1 MNGAF
6 LWTLGD
12 TSIRAFVAAAL
23 VGGAL
28 AALRVRAGAVR
39 HASWTTVLVAML
51 LMPALVR
58 SVPAIPVPIPVAAP
72 AYPSSSEV
80 DLREAAREAAAT
92 RSEGS
97 VRGSV
102 DSSHDIESSDAT
114 LRTATIPVGTR
125 RVNWVLLTSGL
136 YGLGAVAMVL
146 RFLVGWWG
154 AARIAASADLLASSE
169 YFAIAQSRNIAVRES
184 RAISVPVT
192 VGVIRSTILLPS
204 GWSGWSHEKL
214 HAVLAHEIAHV
225 RRHDPLVAFIA
236 HLNRCLF
243 WFHPLSWF
251 LERTLA
257 AAAEQA
263 ADEEAMAVLGDRRAY
278 AEILLEMT
286 RAVAPRGGRVAW
298 LGVGIDGSGLLK
310 ERIACALSGAWPRR
324 VSAVRKAMVAV
335 SCVGAILVAAACRRS
350 AMSSG
355 EDAALEQRDR
365 VLHLR
370 VLQVAESQWRHF
382 ADVDWEAESDA
393 LAANETAL
401 ARHPDD
407 LNALRQ
413 FLVSYWARYTCK
425 AVADCGNPFVTNKVV
440 DRRLLAA
447 RRTYIVWLIER
458 HPESDLAG
466 AVEARIFPGDVAP
479 FFPAD
484 PAGYAEAKAAWI
496 AQTLRPEVSAVV
508 LGHAA
513 DFLEVADKPL
523 AEQMLLRARALN
535 PEGRWVA
542 RLGRFYRDALLGSQV
557 LSGRNSMRLVSL
569 GAQSPYVTALRAKL
583 AKSTDEELLTATAW
597 FLSGAGTRPWVDIDP
612 AAWAESC
619 LTRALQINPRA
630 VFARTVLLGLRRQ
643 RRNSEPLWRVAPAD
657 RDAYVAALPE
667 RRRFEELPDL
677 AKDAFRMVS
686 EFDRLN
692 DDNLRGRF
700 ELGRDQAKR
709 YATDALKLAP
719 KFTDDPNF
727 GTAIYTANMTLSAL
741 ALRDGDRKAS
751 VLHLER
757 AAEAPSS
764 EQLAYGDDVVWHR
777 LVRDLVAQGERRAA
791 IAYLERMARTSV
803 ALRIELR
810 EWATALRGDVAPL
823 GRHG

>member
-1 MNGAF
+1 
-6 LWTLGD
+6 
-12 TSIRAFVAAAL
+12 
-23 VGGAL
+23 
-28 AALRVRAGAVR
+28 
-39 HASWTTVLVAML
+39 
-51 LMPALVR
+51 
-58 SVPAIPVPIPVAAP
+58 
-72 AYPSSSEV
+72 
-80 DLREAAREAAAT
+80 
-92 RSEGS
+92 

-263 ADEEAMAVLGDRRAY
+263 ADGDGRAGRSKGLCRNP
-278 AEILLEMT
+278 AGDD
-286 RAVAPRGGRVAW
+286 AGGRSQS
-298 LGVGIDGSGLLK
+298 GRSPGSALASTDGLLK
-310 ERIACALSGAWPRR
+310 ERIASALSGAWPRR

-335 SCVGAILVAAACRRS
+335 SCASAILVAVACRPS

-393 LAANETAL
+393 LAAHESAL

-407 LNALRQ
+407 LEALRQ
-413 FLVSYWARYTCK
+413 FLVSYWARYTCQ

-440 DRRLLAA
+440 DDRMLAA
-447 RRTYIVWLIER
+447 RRTLIVSLIEH

-466 AVEARIFPGDVAP
+466 AVEARIFPDEAVP

-484 PAGYAEAKAAWI
+484 PAGYAQAKAAWI
-496 AQTLRPEVSAVV
+496 AQTLRPDVSAVV

-542 RLGRFYRDALLGSQV
+542 RLARFYRDALLGSQV
-557 LSGRNSMRLVSL
+557 ISGRNSMRLVSP
-569 GAQSPYVTALRAKL
+569 GAPRSPYVTALRTKL
-583 AKSTDEELLTATAW
+583 ATSTDDELLTATAW
-597 FLSGAGTRPWVDIDP
+597 FLSGSGTRSWVDADP

-619 LTRALQINPRA
+619 LTRADQPARGVRA
-630 VFARTVLLGLRRQ
+630 WVLPDCGGGKF
-643 RRNSEPLWRVAPAD
+643 EPLWRVAPAD
-657 RDAYVAALPE
+657 RDIRRSIAE
-667 RRRFEELPDL
+667 RGDSKSCPTWRRTP
-677 AKDAFRMVS
+677 S
-686 EFDRLN
+686 EW
-692 DDNLRGRF
+692 
-700 ELGRDQAKR
+700 
-709 YATDALKLAP
+709 
-719 KFTDDPNF
+719 
-727 GTAIYTANMTLSAL
+727 S
-741 ALRDGDRKAS
+741 
-751 VLHLER
+751 
-757 AAEAPSS
+757 PSS
-764 EQLAYGDDVVWHR
+764 
-777 LVRDLVAQGERRAA
+777 
-791 IAYLERMARTSV
+791 
-803 ALRIELR
+803 
-810 EWATALRGDVAPL
+810 TA
-823 GRHG
+823 